1 MAFRKPSIA
10 LAEDHEP
17 MRTRISNLLERDYN
31 VVAAV
36 ENGVLAVEA
45 VIAYQPDL
53 ALLDIAMPQMNGIQ
67 VGRKIRELELSTKI
81 IFLSAQVSPGYLE
94 LARGLGAGY
103 VLKNQ
108 LHSHLLMAIEEAL
121 AGKTFSSM
129 IPMAKLIS

>member
-1 MAFRKPSIA
+1 MGFKKPSIV

-53 ALLDIAMPQMNGIQ
+53 AILDIALPQMNGIQ
-67 VGRKIRELELSTKI
+67 VGRKVRELELPTKI
-81 IFLSAQVSPGYLE
+81 IFLSAQISSGYLE
-94 LARGLGAGY
+94 LAQSLSAGY

-108 LHSHLLMAIEEAL
+108 LHSDLLMAIEDTL
-121 AGKTFSSM
+121 AGRTFSSK
-129 IPMAKLIS
+129 IPIVRRIS

>member
-1 MAFRKPSIA
+1 MAFKRPSIVV
-10 LAEDHEP
+10 AEDHEP
-17 MRTRISNLLERDYN
+17 MRIRISNLLERDYN

-45 VIAYQPDL
+45 VIAYRPDL

-67 VGRKIRELELSTKI
+67 VGRKVRELALPTKI

-94 LARGLGAGY
+94 LARCLGAGY

-121 AGKTFSSM
+121 AGKIFSSM
-129 IPMAKLIS
+129 IPIAKRIS